1 MKPSA
6 KDENI
11 LKEGLEKDADKQ
23 DNMHQLPY

>member
-11 LKEGLEKDADKQ
+11 LKEGLEKDTDKQ